1 MKKKIIVTALV
12 VCIFVLSI
20 ASATIAYFTDTK
32 DITNTFTVGNVA
44 IKLDENKVI
53 QDATTGNYV
62 ANGSERTTEGIN
74 IPTSLFP
81 KQTISKDPTI
91 TNTGSESAYFGA
103 VITIKNGAE
112 KVDGADVSKMLTFD
126 GDTNVVDTKAV
137 KVNKFLSDLI
147 NSGANVTYVK
157 EGGAVKIYIV
167 VDAAQAKNDA
177 VVLFKGVN
185 ISATW
190 DNKEMANLSD
200 LEIAVAAYAVQ
211 TAGMTSGPLAA
222 LKDAF
227 DVFDALN

>member
-44 IKLDENKVI
+44 IELDENKVI
-53 QDATTGNYV
+53 QDDTTGNYV

-103 VITIKNGAE
+103 VITIKNGAK

-126 GDTNVVDTKAV
+126 GDTNVVETKAV
-137 KVNKFLSDLI
+137 KVNEFLSDLI

-167 VDAAQAKNDA
+167 VDA
-177 VVLFKGVN
+177 VVHAFNAAGYHHCSGQQTGILFVALG
-185 ISATW
+185 TEFF
-190 DNKEMANLSD
+190 DQFLRF
-200 LEIAVAAYAVQ
+200 LFCQIAARLDCIDQ
-211 TAGMTSGPLAA
+211 QL
-222 LKDAF
+222 
-227 DVFDALN
+227 

>member
-44 IKLDENKVI
+44 IELDENKVI

-103 VITIKNGAE
+103 VITIKNGA
-112 KVDGADVSKMLTFD
+112 VGDADVSKMLTFD
-126 GDTNVVDTKAV
+126 GDTAAVDDKAV
-137 KVNKFLSDLI
+137 KVNEFLSDLI

-167 VDAAQAKNDA
+167 VDAAQDKNDA

-190 DNKEMANLSD
+190 NNDEMANLSD

>member
-1 MKKKIIVTALV
+1 MKMKKKIIVTALV

-103 VITIKNGAE
+103 VITIKNGA
-112 KVDGADVSKMLTFD
+112 VGDADVSKMLTFD
-126 GDTNVVDTKAV
+126 GDTAAVDDKAV
-137 KVNKFLSDLI
+137 KVNEFLSDLI

-167 VDAAQAKNDA
+167 VDAAQAENDA

-190 DNKEMANLSD
+190 NNKEMANLSD
-200 LEIAVAAYAVQ
+200 LEITVAAYAVQ
-211 TAGMTSGPLAA
+211 TAGMTSGSLAA